1 MRILGILSTEKLS
14 VGYEKNKSVIDG
26 IDIDA
31 LKGQVISIIGPNGAG
46 KSTILRTLSGLLAPV
61 DGTVRISGTDLKLLS
76 ADQKAKKMA
85 VVLTEKF
92 SVSMTTAYEVASMG
106 RIPYTGFF
114 GRLTA
119 ADHEIIHKCLCEV
132 GAQELS
138 DRLFSSLS
146 DGEKQKVMIARALAQ
161 QPQLIILDEPTNHLD
176 IKNKIE
182 LVRIL
187 GRLASDSGLT
197 VILALHEVDIAAKAS
212 HVMLMVK
219 DGCVVA
225 QGNPEDIVNRSSISS
240 LYDIEGASYDAVLG
254 SMELCNDKAA
264 EIFVSSGAGTG
275 VPVYRMLSKMN
286 YGIATGI
293 LHRNDIDYSV
303 ASAMKLNIVS
313 EDSFCTIGRERIVQA
328 EKLLRQSFVVIDTG
342 FPVGEFNKANIELI
356 KRASEEGCT
365 CFSLRDASE
374 IKRIYNSENAPAG
387 AESVSELQRHLKLS
401 AENNKNN
408 I

>member
-1 MRILGILSTEKLS
+1 MGILSTEKLS
-14 VGYEKNKSVIDG
+14 VGYEKNKAVIG
-26 IDIDA
+26 SIDIDA

-46 KSTILRTLSGLLAPV
+46 KSTILRTLSGLLAPIE
-61 DGTVRISGTDLKLLS
+61 GTVRISGTDIRLMS
-76 ADQKAKKMA
+76 GGQKAKQMA
-85 VVLTEKF
+85 VVLTEKL
-92 SVSMTTAYEVASMG
+92 SVSMTTAYEIAAMG

-114 GRLTA
+114 GKLSSS
-119 ADHEIIHKCLCEV
+119 DHEIIQSSLREV
-132 GAQELS
+132 GAQDLS
-138 DRLFSSLS
+138 DRMFASLS
-146 DGEKQKVMIARALAQ
+146 DGEKQKIMIARALAQ

-187 GRLASDSGLT
+187 GRLAGDSGLT
-197 VILALHEVDIAAKAS
+197 VILALHEIDIAAKAS

-225 QGNPEDIVNRSSISS
+225 QGNPEDIVDRNSISR

-254 SMELCNDKAA
+254 SMELCNDKAP
-264 EIFVSSGAGTG
+264 EIFVASGAGTG

-313 EDSFCTIGRERIVQA
+313 EESFCTIGADRIIQA
-328 EKLLRQSFVVIDTG
+328 EQLMKQSSVVVDTG
-342 FPVGEFNKANIELI
+342 FPVGDSNKANIELI
-356 KRASEEGCT
+356 RKASQQGIA
-365 CFSLRDASE
+365 CFSMRESSE
-374 IKRIYNSENAPAG
+374 IDRIYKSENAAAG
-387 AESVSELQRHLKLS
+387 VRSVSELQSHLKILS
-401 AENNKNN
+401 EKQKNN